1 MPKGYWLAT
10 YKKIENK
17 DNLGNYATKAT
28 STIKNYGGNP
38 LVRGGKYKCLEG
50 NDFPRTV
57 IWEFPSF
64 EKAVECHSSKEYQ
77 SGWALTKKT
86 SVRHMQIVEG
96 FSTE

>member
-17 DNLGNYATKAT
+17 ENLGSYAAKAT
-28 STIKNYGGNP
+28 ETIKSYGGKP

-57 IWEFPSF
+57 IWEFASYDAA
-64 EKAVECHSSKEYQ
+64 EKCYNSKEYQ
-77 SGWALTKKT
+77 EAWNLAKSSTDRNLL
-86 SVRHMQIVEG
+86 VVEG
-96 FSTE
+96 V

>member
-1 MPKGYWLAT
+1 MTKAYWVAT

-28 STIKNYGGNP
+28 ETIKSCGGKP

-57 IWEFPSF
+57 IWEFPSY
-64 EKAVECHSSKEYQ
+64 EAANKCYNSKEYQ
-77 SGWALTKKT
+77 DAWNLAKSSTERNL
-86 SVRHMQIVEG
+86 QIVEG
-96 FSTE
+96 V

>member
-17 DNLGNYATKAT
+17 DNLGNYAVKAT
-28 STIKNYGGNP
+28 ETIKNYGGIP

-57 IWEFPSF
+57 IWEFPNYDIA
-64 EKAVECHSSKEYQ
+64 EKCYNSKEYQ
-77 SGWALTKKT
+77 EAWHLAKSSADRNL
-86 SVRHMQIVEG
+86 QIVEG
-96 FSTE
+96 V